1 MGAPPAIIEIHSDI
15 HLSMLGITPVSDDI
29 MQRSEAASDLSFRVV
44 MRLIH
49 RTCRGFGAWTH
60 GSSKVPESL
69 FEFREAMPR
78 KPMFKSRGRS
88 QRDWT
93 REEKVRHYDRMLWIT
108 ITVRSGCSRWMCRWL
123 RSRMRPCIH
132 AMGLPQDALECHWPV
147 ATVQSSEHR
156 GATAEG
162 QSMELHSCARQ
173 YAIETC

>member
-1 MGAPPAIIEIHSDI
+1 
-15 HLSMLGITPVSDDI
+15 MLGITQVADDI
-29 MQRSEAASDLSFRVV
+29 MRGSSAAPDLYRVAIPSRVPKRLLQLHRWFRGMVSAP
-44 MRLIH
+44 
-49 RTCRGFGAWTH
+49 TGF
-60 GSSKVPESL
+60 GSSKAHESL

>member
-108 ITVRSGCSRWMCRWL
+108 ISVRSGCSRW
-123 RSRMRPCIH
+123 
-132 AMGLPQDALECHWPV
+132 G
-147 ATVQSSEHR
+147 VQL
-156 GATAEG
+156 GEG
-162 QSMELHSCARQ
+162 QGCGHACMHVMCPPP
-173 YAIETC
+173 IWFETLSPAPLATEVTQGGG